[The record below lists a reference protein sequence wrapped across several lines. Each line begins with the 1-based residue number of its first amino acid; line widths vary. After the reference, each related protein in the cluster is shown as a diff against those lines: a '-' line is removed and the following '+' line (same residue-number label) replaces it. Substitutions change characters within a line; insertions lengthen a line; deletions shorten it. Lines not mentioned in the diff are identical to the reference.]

1 MPTRGL
7 SESDCVHIFMM
18 CVHARCRTRSQCS
31 PSDKRLAAV
40 PAGCPCALD
49 GDVLMQTFLATKA
62 IASAGVGE
70 LALAGVVSND
80 LCPMSN
86 SQVNSI
92 YV

>member
-1 MPTRGL
+1 MH
-7 SESDCVHIFMM
+7 DCVHISVM
-18 CVHARCRTRSQCS
+18 CVHARPGTRSRRS
-31 PSDKRLAAV
+31 PSDKHFSAV

-49 GDVLMQTFLATKA
+49 GDVLMQTFLANKA

-70 LALAGVVSND
+70 PVLAGVVSND

-86 SQVNSI
+86 FQVNSI